1 MDLATD
7 GAVREPRWQ
16 RLEHDERRSQIL
28 DVAGRLFGARGYAA
42 VSTSEIAREAGI
54 TRGLLHHYFG
64 SKRDLFLEAVRAVVH
79 APMVP
84 VRGPAPDRA
93 MEDVISEAVDQWLT
107 FVHRNRRTWFAA
119 MAAEGFGRDA
129 GLEEI
134 VDEARDGTVSAI
146 VDVLGLSDRDSPVL
160 RTVLRTYSG
169 LAEQASREWLV
180 RKRLTRA
187 EALSLLS
194 AALLAMVRDVVPAV
208 EAIAGGRHG

>member
-1 MDLATD
+1 VELATD

-16 RLEHDERRSQIL
+16 RLEHDQRRAQIL
-28 DVAGRLFGARGYAA
+28 DVAGRLFGQRGYAA
-42 VSTSEIAREAGI
+42 VSSSEIAHEAGV

-79 APMVP
+79 TPMV
-84 VRGPAPDRA
+84 RLRA
-93 MEDVISEAVDQWLT
+93 SAADQAAEDVIAAAVDQWLT
-107 FVHRNRRTWFAA
+107 FVDRNRRTWFAA
-119 MAAEGFGRDA
+119 MAAEGFGRDE
-129 GLEEI
+129 GLESI
-134 VDEARDGTVSAI
+134 VDEARDGTVSVI
-146 VDVLGLSDRDSPVL
+146 VDVLGLTDRDSPVL

-187 EALSLLS
+187 ETHTLLS

-208 EAIAGGRHG
+208 EASAGGRRG